1 MPDNNIPM
9 LVRETSNGL
18 TVHSILDEMFRRREV
33 EYVGEVNAE
42 SAYGVCRQLMQ
53 LAHEDPDKE
62 ITMYINSPGGEVVS
76 GLALV
81 DVMEAIPCPIR
92 TVCMGMA
99 YSMGSIIFAA
109 GNQRDIMPHGEVMIH
124 DPRLYN
130 VGGPTAA
137 IEETSRRMVKTRE
150 TINGLLA
157 RYTGKSIKEINRKTL
172 KDSYFDAQ
180 EAVEFGLADRVTD
193 KF

>member
-1 MPDNNIPM
+1 MSDRKIPM

-33 EYVGEVNAE
+33 EYVGEVDTE

-62 ITMYINSPGGEVVS
+62 ITMYINSPGGEVIS
-76 GLALV
+76 GLAV
-81 DVMEAIPCPIR
+81 IDVMKAIPCPVR

-99 YSMGSIIFAA
+99 YSMGSLIFAA
-109 GNQRDIMPHGEVMIH
+109 GTQRDIMPHSKVMIH
-124 DPRLYN
+124 DPRLEH
-130 VGGPTAA
+130 VGGPAEA
-137 IEETSRRMVKTRE
+137 IKETSRRMLETRAI
-150 TINGLLA
+150 TNGLLA
-157 RYTGKSIKEINRKTL
+157 QFTGKSIKEINRKTI

-180 EAVEFGLADRVTD
+180 EAVEFGLADRIID